1 MQILSE
7 ETLLPIS
14 LVILIAGGIV
24 WLTKMFMISRDTD
37 KHLVLLS
44 ARVDMLEKES
54 SVVCE
59 RLARIETKLDMLIKN
74 QG

>member
-24 WLTKMFMISRDTD
+24 WLTKMFMVSRDTD
-37 KHLVLLS
+37 KHLVLLT
-44 ARVDMLEKES
+44 ARVDVLEKES
-54 SVVCE
+54 SAVCE

-74 QG
+74 QA